1 MVLVCHVISQDHMVK
16 GSCDF
21 MGGSPSWYFTT
32 LPSWVAI
39 GIVVMEIQCLL
50 WLKGEIPHALAQ
62 IRHYCLSL
70 KHIAC
75 HASTCEISGHRHYN
89 LPVCPMKDSR
99 SWSRISTR
107 TTDGTYLNL
116 PVLPK
121 TELRIRNTQKKNGN
135 YKAFCLTR
143 RCNNASIITIS
154 I

>member
-50 WLKGEIPHALAQ
+50 WLKGEIPHALPQ

-89 LPVCPMKDSR
+89 VLVCPMKDSR
-99 SWSRISTR
+99 SCSRMSAR
-107 TTDGTYLNL
+107 RTDGTYLNL

-121 TELRIRNTQKKNGN
+121 TAKNKEHTKKEWQLQSVLPYTQMQ
-135 YKAFCLTR
+135 
-143 RCNNASIITIS
+143 
-154 I
+154 